1 MTAIGKFI
9 LALITNLSSKTFRF
23 PVKCEKLNRIK
34 SRLPKIFKICYFLD
48 PKNGCAFFITD
59 VFVTVLGQ
67 FDNGEYDKV
76 GYINFE
82 SSKIAYFVARK
93 IATTP
98 KLYYTYLGF

>member
-1 MTAIGKFI
+1 MRKTKSQKVAITEKS
-9 LALITNLSSKTFRF
+9 LKYATFRAQ
-23 PVKCEKLNRIK
+23 
-34 SRLPKIFKICYFLD
+34 
-48 PKNGCAFFITD
+48 KNGCAFFITD

-98 KLYYTYLGF
+98 KSLYSYLGF